1 MTSNLNGVKALL
13 ENKKQK
19 LLEQQLINETKSCR
33 LTTNGQG
40 LTPSTLASIAIS
52 EVFDSEDRLSL
63 ARSLK
68 QQSKEQ
74 LEAINNGDL
83 SSVEEILTSQLN
95 VLNAM
100 FMDYSMKLNR
110 LIQKGYL
117 LQENTSDQVEK
128 LSQLVMK
135 LQNQSTKTSRTLT
148 DLKKP
153 RQNTFIKKY
162 VNQQLNQLVTDGVI
176 PSHQLLGGSDNAPM
190 DCISKKTS
198 KRVDQK
204 METLE

>member
-1 MTSNLNGVKALL
+1 
-13 ENKKQK
+13 
-19 LLEQQLINETKSCR
+19 
-33 LTTNGQG
+33 
-40 LTPSTLASIAIS
+40 
-52 EVFDSEDRLSL
+52 
-63 ARSLK
+63 
-68 QQSKEQ
+68 
-74 LEAINNGDL
+74 
-83 SSVEEILTSQLN
+83 
-95 VLNAM
+95 
-100 FMDYSMKLNR
+100 MDYSMKLNR

-135 LQNQSTKTSRTLT
+135 LQNQSTKTARTLT

>member
-33 LTTNGQG
+33 LTTNGKG

-110 LIQKGYL
+110 LTQGGRHVRAHL
-117 LQENTSDQVEK
+117 
-128 LSQLVMK
+128 
-135 LQNQSTKTSRTLT
+135 
-148 DLKKP
+148 
-153 RQNTFIKKY
+153 
-162 VNQQLNQLVTDGVI
+162 
-176 PSHQLLGGSDNAPM
+176 PSHPEDSQ
-190 DCISKKTS
+190 
-198 KRVDQK
+198 
-204 METLE
+204 